1 MRQRGRVL
9 RPGAVGVGG
18 AILLTVLTACGGD
31 GSAGSTDRLASPGA
45 SVAVPAP
52 VTPSGGTAPESAAPT
67 EGPEGAVGRVVL
79 RAYQA
84 WWDAQTAAFAQ
95 SGSDGSQLQAYSSG
109 LALSEAVAS
118 LHQLHEAR
126 LVMIGSPH
134 NSPVVKA
141 IDLES
146 NPQTASVEDCLDVGD
161 WHQADAATKAL
172 KDPKQRLSRYVATAG
187 LRKTDG
193 RWMIVDFKREVDR
206 TC

>member
-1 MRQRGRVL
+1 M
-9 RPGAVGVGG
+9 
-18 AILLTVLTACGGD
+18 
-31 GSAGSTDRLASPGA
+31 
-45 SVAVPAP
+45 
-52 VTPSGGTAPESAAPT
+52 APT

-79 RAYQA
+79 RAYQD

-95 SGSDGSQLQAYSSG
+95 SGSDGSQLQVYSTG

-118 LHQLHEAR
+118 LHQLHETK

-141 IDLES
+141 IDLAS
-146 NPQTASVEDCLDVGD
+146 DPQTASIEDCLDVSD

-172 KDPKQRLSRYVATAG
+172 RDPKQRFSRYPATAG
-187 LRKTDG
+187 LRRTNG